1 MVALPT
7 GTVTFLFTDIE
18 GSTVRWEQH
27 PQAMPGTL
35 ARHDA
40 ILRDAIEAQHGVVF
54 RTVGDAFCAA
64 FAHAPAAI
72 AAALTAQRALHAE
85 DWGVG
90 GALRVR
96 MAVHTGAVELH
107 DGDYQGLPL
116 NRIARLLA
124 AGHGGQTLISRAAEE
139 LAGDM
144 LPAGVTLRD
153 LGTHR
158 LKDLTRLEQIYM
170 LVAPGLP
177 TDFPPPRTL
186 GAVATNQPPAAP
198 LLATKLYAPAIRPG
212 LVHRPRL
219 TKRLNECLRSKLTLI
234 AAPAGFG
241 KTTLVSEW
249 LASPSSEFSVLS
261 SELAQSP
268 QLKTQ
273 NSKLK
278 TSAAWVSL
286 DAGDNDPPRFWTYV
300 IAALDG
306 LRTGIGASALAL
318 LQALQ
323 PPPIEAVL
331 TPLLNA
337 LSALPADAMLVL
349 DDYHVIEAPPIH
361 QALVFLLDHLPP
373 RLHLIITTRTDPPLP
388 LTRLRAR
395 SQLTELR
402 AADLRFTPEEAAAF
416 LLDARGIP
424 LAGHQIAALDAH
436 TEGWIAGLQLAALA
450 MRDHSDVDHF
460 ITAFTGSNR
469 FVVDYLAD
477 EVVDRLPAHLR
488 SFLLQTAILDRMCG
502 PLCDAVL
509 GLTTTDDR
517 PPTTVVDDWSVVGR
531 QSSVVDSYSQLI
543 LDELEHANLFLVALD
558 DQRQWYR
565 YHHLFAEVLRHR
577 LSSDA
582 SAAAV
587 AALHRRAA
595 EWFEQQG
602 WLAEAIRHAFL
613 AHDLDRA
620 ARLIERAGAEM
631 ATQGQVHTVLGWLRG
646 LPDPLIRAH
655 PVLCIVH
662 AATLMYTNQIADA
675 RARLM
680 DAERWAQADAHVDQ
694 ARGILG
700 QVATL
705 RGNIARFG
713 GDLAGCV
720 ALAQQALDLLPETEV
735 FAHAGPLMRIGRTGA
750 LVDASYDFLVSGD
763 ASPAAERR
771 ITAAITTARAVG
783 NLFAILRSICLLARL
798 QIIQGRLRAA
808 TATYGEAAQIAPGPS
823 KLQTLVNSAAYY
835 FGMGELQHEW
845 NDLDSAERYLTQG
858 IELVRGM
865 LIVDAQLVARGYL
878 TMAQLQQVRGDSA
891 GALATLDTFVQLAA
905 QRGFAPDLVARAEA
919 LRARLA
925 LANSDLPAASQWA
938 ETSGL
943 QVDDTPAYPREDEY
957 MTLARVLIA
966 QRRADPGDDRPHA
979 ALRLLGRLL
988 AAADA
993 GARVDSAIE
1002 IHILRALAL
1011 HAQGDL
1017 DRALRAIERALA
1029 LAEPEG
1035 YIRIF
1040 VDEGAPLA
1048 TLLREAHRRRV
1059 APAYIARLLAAE
1071 GKAESEKPKA
1081 ENAGRTVSAF
1091 SFQLSDLPE
1100 ALTERER
1107 EVLGLLAAGAS
1118 NREIAHKLIL
1128 SLGTVKKHINNIF
1141 GKLDV
1146 QSRTQAI
1153 SRARDLQLL

>member
-1 MVALPT
+1 MVGLPT

-18 GSTVRWEQH
+18 GSTVRWELY

-40 ILRDAIEAQHGVVF
+40 ILHQAIKAQHGVVF

-64 FAHAPAAI
+64 FAQAPAAV
-72 AAALTAQRALHAE
+72 AAALAAQRALYAE

-90 GALRVR
+90 GPLRVR
-96 MAVHTGAVELH
+96 MAVHTGAVELR
-107 DGDYQGLPL
+107 DGDYQGQPL

-124 AGHGGQTLISRAAEE
+124 TGHGGQILISRATEE
-139 LAGDM
+139 LIGDM

-153 LGTHR
+153 MGTYR
-158 LKDLTRLEQIYM
+158 LKDLTRPEQIYL
-170 LVAPGLP
+170 LVAPDLP
-177 TDFPPPRTL
+177 GDFPPLRSIE
-186 GAVATNQPPAAP
+186 AVATSQPPAAP

-212 LVHRPRL
+212 QIRRPRL
-219 TKRLNECLRSKLTLI
+219 TERLNEALRSKLTLI

-249 LASPSSEFSVLS
+249 LSSNDERRMMNDEPGSHRS
-261 SELAQSP
+261 SFIAHRFQ
-268 QLKTQ
+268 
-273 NSKLK
+273 
-278 TSAAWVSL
+278 AAWVSL
-286 DAGDNDPPRFWTYV
+286 DRSDNDPPQFWTYV

-306 LRTGIGASALAL
+306 LRPGIGASTLAL
-318 LQALQ
+318 LRALQ
-323 PPPIEAVL
+323 PAPIEAVL

-337 LSALPADAMLVL
+337 ISALPADAVLVL
-349 DDYHVIEAPPIH
+349 DDYHVIDAPPIH
-361 QALVFLLDHLPP
+361 KALVFLLDHLPP
-373 RLHLIITTRTDPPLP
+373 RLHLIIATRTDPPLP

-395 SQLTELR
+395 GQLTELR
-402 AADLRFTPEEAAAF
+402 AVDLRFTPEEAAAF
-416 LLDARGIP
+416 LLEARGIA
-424 LAGHQIAALDAH
+424 LAGDQIAALDAH

-509 GLTTTDDR
+509 GITMNDERTTMSRATSDA
-517 PPTTVVDDWSVVGR
+517 V
-531 QSSVVDSYSQLI
+531 SSLIAHRSSFGDSYSQLI
-543 LDELEHANLFLVALD
+543 LDELEHTNLFLVALD
-558 DQRQWYR
+558 DKRQWYR

-582 SAAAV
+582 STSAV

-602 WLAEAIRHAFL
+602 WMAEAIRHAFL
-613 AHDLDRA
+613 AHDLDRV
-620 ARLIERAGAEM
+620 ARLIERAGAAL
-631 ATQGQVHTVLGWLRG
+631 ATQGQVQTVLGWLRA

-655 PVLCIVH
+655 PVLCIIH

-675 RARLM
+675 QARLA
-680 DAERWAQADAHVDQ
+680 DAERWAQADTHAEQ

-705 RGNIARFG
+705 RGNIARFA

-720 ALAQQALDLLPETEV
+720 ALARQALGLLPEAEV

-763 ASPAAERR
+763 ASPAAEQR
-771 ITAAITTARAVG
+771 ITTAIANARAVG
-783 NLFAILRSICLLARL
+783 NLFATLRSICLLARL

-808 TATYGEAAQIAPGPS
+808 AATYGEAAQVAPGPS

-845 NDLDSAERYLTQG
+845 NDLGSAERYLAQG
-858 IELVRGM
+858 LELVRGM
-865 LIVDAQLVARGYL
+865 LIVDAQLAARGYL
-878 TMAQLQQVRGDSA
+878 SMAQLQQVCGDRA
-891 GALATLDTFVQLAA
+891 GSQATLKAFMHLAS
-905 QRGFAPDLVARAEA
+905 QRGFARDLVAPAEA

-925 LANSDLPAASQWA
+925 LAQGDLSAASQWA

-943 QVDDTPAYPREDEY
+943 EIDDQPRYPREDEY
-957 MTLARVLIA
+957 LTLARVLIA
-966 QRRADPGDDRPHA
+966 QGRADPGGERLPA

-988 AAADA
+988 VAADA
-993 GARVDSAIE
+993 GARIGSAIK

-1011 HAQGDL
+1011 EAHGDL
-1017 DRALRAIERALA
+1017 DRALRALGRALA

-1035 YIRIF
+1035 YLRSF
-1040 VDEGAPLA
+1040 VDEGAPLIA
-1048 TLLREAHRRRV
+1048 LLREAHRRQ
-1059 APAYIARLLAAE
+1059 IASRYSAQILAAS

-1081 ENAGRTVSAF
+1081 ENADRAVSAF
-1091 SFQLSDLPE
+1091 SSQLSALPE
-1100 ALTERER
+1100 ALTDRER
-1107 EVLGLLAAGAS
+1107 EVLGLLAGGAS
-1118 NREIAHKLIL
+1118 NREIALKLVL

-1153 SRARDLQLL
+1153 NRARELQLL